1 MNDRVL
7 VSAGM
12 RSVLLVDDDHF
23 IRNIGSLAVRQIGF
37 DVYEASNV
45 SEAVDVLTSHGRI
58 SLVISD
64 VQMPGGSGVELLM
77 RMKQDKSWRSIPI
90 ALMTGGP
97 LENLPEGVL
106 VLAKPFQ
113 HSQIQC
119 LVVANLGGRCPKMA
133 QGSGFHV
140 LGPCNP
146 SNCNLHVNEWSP
158 IVRLRQSEAC

>member
-7 VSAGM
+7 ANAGK
-12 RSVLLVDDDHF
+12 RSVLLVDDDQF

-37 DVYEASNV
+37 DVCEASSL
-45 SEAVDVLTSHGRI
+45 SEAVNILKAHGRI

-64 VQMPGGSGVELLM
+64 VQMPGGSGVELLT
-77 RMKQDKSWRSIPI
+77 RMKQDKSWCSIPI

-97 LENLPEGVL
+97 IENLPAGVI

-113 HSQIQC
+113 RSQIQC
-119 LVVANLGGRCPKMA
+119 VVVANLGGMCPKLA
-133 QGSGFHV
+133 QGSSFHQ

-146 SNCNLHVNEWSP
+146 ANCNVHVNEWSP
-158 IVRLRQSEAC
+158 MVRLRQSEAC